1 MLKNFLITEANA
13 IVENLDLI
21 RSHWIV
27 DEMALI
33 CLLKTCQTYDLYF
46 ESFIQF
52 ISPPKFLELIQIE
65 IANDIYKYESAKS
78 NTKTK
83 RGIEQQRTVPT
94 SASQNMLQPD
104 ALKSFFN
111 NIDNKTNLINLL
123 MAYLRS
129 NIFSNQI

>member
-1 MLKNFLITEANA
+1 MRQRNNKALLRNFLITEANA
-13 IVENLDLI
+13 IVENPDLI
-21 RSHWIV
+21 RSRWIV
-27 DEMALI
+27 DGMALI
-33 CLLKTCQTYDLYF
+33 RPLKTCQTYDLYF
-46 ESFIQF
+46 ESFMKF

-104 ALKSFFN
+104 ALS
-111 NIDNKTNLINLL
+111 
-123 MAYLRS
+123 R
-129 NIFSNQI
+129 FSTILTTKQILSIY